1 MIESLIPPA
10 LKYLSDLVLDN
21 EEVKKFP
28 KDFVTASMKWIR
40 SWFLEDD
47 PTAKAV
53 VDSDSPA
60 VAKEAVLGAKLNELM
75 KNPQFVEE
83 LNGQLAAYNAHR
95 SRIKNVADNAQIE
108 VQGNVHIGDKGPG
121 EDTGYDEKN
130 VVKGGSIKAG
140 QDLHLGD
147 NYTNSGQTNS

>member
-1 MIESLIPPA
+1 MIESLIPLA
-10 LKYLSDLVLDN
+10 KTYVFDLVLGN

-28 KDFVTASMKWIR
+28 GDFITASMKWIR

-53 VDSDSPA
+53 VESDSPT
-60 VAKEAVLGAKLNELM
+60 VAKEAVLGAKLNELL

-95 SRIKNVADNAQIE
+95 SRIKNVANNAQIE
-108 VQGNVHIGDKGPG
+108 VQGTVHIGDKGTG
-121 EDTGYDEKN
+121 DATGYDEKN

-140 QDLHLGD
+140 QDFHLGD
-147 NYTNSGQTNS
+147 DTISK

>member
-1 MIESLIPPA
+1 MIESLIPLA
-10 LKYLSDLVLDN
+10 KTYVFDLVLGN

-28 KDFVTASMKWIR
+28 GDFVTASMKWIR
-40 SWFLEDD
+40 SWFLEDN

-53 VDSDSPA
+53 VESDSPA
-60 VAKEAVLGAKLNELM
+60 VAKEAVLGAKLTELL

-83 LNGQLAAYNAHR
+83 LQGQLAAYNTHR

-108 VQGNVHIGDKGPG
+108 SQGTVHIGD
-121 EDTGYDEKN
+121 TGAGDATTYDEKN

-140 QDLHLGD
+140 QDFHLGD
-147 NYTNSGQTNS
+147 DYANKQT